1 MNMSLTT
8 TTHWPASDLFS
19 QF

>member
-1 MNMSLTT
+1 MSLTT